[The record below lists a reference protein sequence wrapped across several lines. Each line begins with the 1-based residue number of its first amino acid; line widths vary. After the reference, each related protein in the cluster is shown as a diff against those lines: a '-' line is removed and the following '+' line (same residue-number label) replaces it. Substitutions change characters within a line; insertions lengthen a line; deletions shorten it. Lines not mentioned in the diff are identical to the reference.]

1 MDKETCSVIL
11 KRTNFIKKV
20 KKIYI
25 LMLVY
30 LVISLNHRQN
40 TVEFKALLKF
50 SIQDTMTKQI
60 ILSIH
65 QRIFCESYNTQI

>member
-1 MDKETCSVIL
+1 
-11 KRTNFIKKV
+11 
-20 KKIYI
+20 
-25 LMLVY
+25 MLVY

-60 ILSIH
+60 MLSIH